1 MKITTPV
8 GIAHYPYI
16 SKPDTQA
23 VDKGYASVPMYKVNL
38 SIPQEEA
45 QPIVKLVKELLVAGM
60 KSEKDKKPKANLKQ
74 APLPFSSE
82 VDEDGEETGNI
93 IFKFKSK
100 FKPAVF
106 DSKKQPMID
115 HNIFGGSELKVG
127 GLLAFYSSPAIGCG
141 VTLRL
146 QAVQVIQY
154 VEGTGSGA
162 DSFDFEEEDGFV
174 SGADQAESTESPNTQ
189 EQVDVSVNIDAA
201 PAAKEKP
208 KAKPKAK
215 PVPVEEP
222 EDVPSATTNDELA
235 AEIAKL
241 VGE

>member
-1 MKITTPV
+1 MKITTPT

-23 VDKGYASVPMYKVNL
+23 VERGYAQVPMYKVDL
-38 SIPQEEA
+38 SIPEEQA
-45 QPIVKLVKELLVAGM
+45 QPVIKAIQEVLVAGM
-60 KSEKDKKPKANLKQ
+60 KAEKTKSPKKQLKQ
-74 APLPFSSE
+74 APIPYKDE
-82 VDEDGEETGNI
+82 VGDDGEATGNI

-100 FKPAVF
+100 FKPSVF
-106 DSKKQPMID
+106 DCKKQPMVD
-115 HNIFGGSELKVG
+115 HNIWGGSELKIG
-127 GLLAFYSSPAIGCG
+127 GQLAYYSSPAIGCG

-154 VEGTGSGA
+154 VQGTSDGA
-162 DSFDFEEEDGFV
+162 DSFDFEEEEGFV
-174 SGADQAESTESPNTQ
+174 FTESQDAESSSTE
-189 EQVDVSVNIDAA
+189 EQVDVTVNIDAA
-201 PAAKEKP
+201 PAAEEKP

-222 EDVPSATTNDELA
+222 EDVPVVSSDDDLA
-235 AEIAKL
+235 NEIAKL